1 MKQFFIFIL
10 VVAPLILS
18 AQATVNN
25 SGVFSP
31 TDLTTHNIVMKNGNI
46 SFEGS
51 IDSYGELPDKKEFNN
66 SSGTW
71 CFTVNINHATTGAG
85 QSIISKTEALGSY
98 AGLHIFE
105 DSGRIALQIKNY
117 TNSQTLTLKA
127 DAIAGTGTHFISV
140 TFVNNVSVKLYI
152 DGVLRKEGKPP
163 YFLFSKNPIRLGCSL
178 DTFWKP
184 FDGELTNIEIY
195 KDTLS
200 AIDIA
205 CLFHARKAVP
215 DKFFMF
221 PNPTVNECILE
232 FPQTTSGMVHL
243 LDAGGRAVQVIEFKE
258 AKIIKFNTSLLAK
271 GIYFVKISGAENYE
285 VQKLVISGL

>member
-1 MKQFFIFIL
+1 MKRFFIF
-10 VVAPLILS
+10 VFCAAPFLLS

-25 SGVFSP
+25 SGVFTH
-31 TDLTTHNIVMKNGNI
+31 TDLTTHNTVLKNGNI
-46 SFEGS
+46 SFEGT

-71 CFTVNINHATTGAG
+71 CFTVNITHATTGPG
-85 QSIISKTEALGSY
+85 QSIISKTEAIGSY

-127 DAIAGTGTHFISV
+127 DAIAGTGSHFISV
-140 TFVNNVSVKLYI
+140 VFENNQLVKLYI
-152 DGVLRKEGKPP
+152 DGVLSKVGKPP

-215 DKFFMF
+215 DQFFMY
-221 PNPTVNECILE
+221 PNPAINVCILE
-232 FPQTTSGMVHL
+232 FPQTSSGKVHL
-243 LDAGGRAVQVIEFKE
+243 LDMNGKEVIVLDFKDSKRIEF
-258 AKIIKFNTSLLAK
+258 NTANLAR
-271 GIYFVKISGAENYE
+271 GTYFITISGAVKFD

>member
-1 MKQFFIFIL
+1 MKRFFIFL
-10 VVAPLILS
+10 LLVAPVILS

-25 SGVFSP
+25 SGVFNP
-31 TDLTTHNIVMKNGNI
+31 ADLTTHNIVMKNGNI

-66 SSGTW
+66 STGTW
-71 CFTVNINHATTGAG
+71 CFTVNITHATIGAG
-85 QSIISKTEALGSY
+85 QSIISKTESIGSY

-140 TFVNNVSVKLYI
+140 TFENNVSVKLYI

-221 PNPTVNECILE
+221 PNPAINECILE
-232 FPQTTSGMVHL
+232 FPQSTTGMVHL
-243 LDAGGRAVQVIEFKE
+243 LDADGKEVQVIQFNES
-258 AKIIKFNTSLLAK
+258 KIIKFNTSHLAR
-271 GIYFVKISGAENYE
+271 GIYLVKISGVENFE
-285 VQKLVISGL
+285 VQKLVVSGL

>member
-1 MKQFFIFIL
+1 MKRFFIFL
-10 VVAPLILS
+10 LLVAPVILS

-25 SGVFSP
+25 SGVFNP
-31 TDLTTHNIVMKNGNI
+31 ADLTTHNIVMKNGNI

-71 CFTVNINHATTGAG
+71 CFTVNITHATIGAG
-85 QSIISKTEALGSY
+85 QSIISKTEAIGSY

-140 TFVNNVSVKLYI
+140 TFENNVSVKLYI

-221 PNPTVNECILE
+221 PNPSVNECILE
-232 FPQTTSGMVHL
+232 FPQSTTGLVHL
-243 LDAGGRAVQVIEFKE
+243 LDADGKEVQVIPFHDS
-258 AKIIKFNTSLLAK
+258 KIVKINTSQLAR
-271 GIYFVKISGAENYE
+271 GIYLVKIGGAEKFE
-285 VQKLVISGL
+285 VQKLVVSGL